1 MVRCSSRTWRS
12 SSAPPAAS
20 RAATFAAAGV
30 PGRTRMP
37 SRPVCT
43 SSPGMSGFQSKRTS
57 PGLGVLISRRPKGR
71 RAVWKNRLKPYDILS
86 PDDVEAIHGQAMD
99 ILEEIGIDFLHER
112 AREVF
117 GKAGM
122 KVDEMR
128 VRFDRDF
135 ILETVAKTPA
145 TFELQARKDS
155 RSVVLGGDN
164 VVTAPVYGP
173 PFITD
178 LERGRR
184 GATIEDFNNFDKMAQ
199 AIDQIHCAGGTT
211 VEPEDLPLGSRH
223 LDMVYSHIR
232 WTDKPF
238 MGSVIST
245 ENARDTIE
253 MASIVFG
260 GRENIEKTPA
270 VISLINVN
278 SPLRYDDRMLG
289 ALLEY
294 SEAGQPVIVTPFL
307 MAGAMSPMGLAGT
320 VAQQTAEAL
329 AGIALVQLI
338 RPGTPSVYGSF
349 LTNTDMQ
356 SGSPAFGT
364 PESSMGILASAQMAR
379 HYNLPFRGGG
389 ALTSSKAPDAQA
401 AYESMMCMWP
411 TILGRVNF
419 VLHAAGWLESA
430 LLASYEK
437 FVIDVEQ
444 LRMFEWILQK
454 GLPVDEE
461 GMAMDALREVGPGG
475 HFLGAEHT
483 LRHYRTGF
491 YRPWIS
497 STENFDRWNRFGAR
511 TADVV
516 AAEKWKQVLA
526 EYPDPGIDPGVD
538 EQLREFI
545 ARRKGELGDD

>member
-1 MVRCSSRTWRS
+1 M
-12 SSAPPAAS
+12 
-20 RAATFAAAGV
+20 
-30 PGRTRMP
+30 
-37 SRPVCT
+37 
-43 SSPGMSGFQSKRTS
+43 
-57 PGLGVLISRRPKGR
+57 
-71 RAVWKNRLKPYDILS
+71 WKNRLQPYDILS
-86 PDDVEAIHGQAMD
+86 PDDVEAIHGQAMT
-99 ILEEIGIDFLHER
+99 ILEEIGIDFLHPR
-112 AREVF
+112 ARDLLSE
-117 GKAGM
+117 AGM
-122 KVDEMR
+122 KVEDNR
-128 VRFDRDF
+128 VRFDRGWV
-135 ILETVAKTPA
+135 LEMVATTPP
-145 TFELQARKDS
+145 TFEYQARNPQ
-155 RSVVLGGDN
+155 RTVTIGGDN
-164 VVTAPVYGP
+164 MVNAPVYGP

-184 GATIEDFNNFDKMAQ
+184 GATIEDFNNFDKLAQ
-199 AIDQIHCAGGTT
+199 AVDQIHCAGGTT
-211 VEPEDLPLGSRH
+211 VEPEDLPLSSRH

-245 ENARDTIE
+245 ENARDTVE
-253 MASIVFG
+253 MASILFG
-260 GRENIEKTPA
+260 GRESIEKNPA
-270 VISLINVN
+270 ILSLINVN

-289 ALLEY
+289 ALIEY
-294 SEAGQPVIVTPFL
+294 SEARQPVIVTPFL

-364 PESSMGILASAQMAR
+364 PESAMGILASAQMAR

-389 ALTSSKAPDAQA
+389 ALTSSKVPDAQA

-411 TILGRVNF
+411 TVLGRVNF

-437 FVIDVEQ
+437 FVIDVEA

-491 YRPWIS
+491 YRPSIS
-497 STENFDRWNRFGAR
+497 STDNFDRWNRLGAR
-511 TADVV
+511 SADKV
-516 AAEKWKQVLA
+516 AAERWKKLLE

-538 EQLREFI
+538 EQLKEFI
-545 ARRKGELGDD
+545 TRRKKELEV

>member
-1 MVRCSSRTWRS
+1 
-12 SSAPPAAS
+12 
-20 RAATFAAAGV
+20 
-30 PGRTRMP
+30 
-37 SRPVCT
+37 
-43 SSPGMSGFQSKRTS
+43 
-57 PGLGVLISRRPKGR
+57 
-71 RAVWKNRLKPYDILS
+71 
-86 PDDVEAIHGQAMD
+86 
-99 ILEEIGIDFLHER
+99 
-112 AREVF
+112 
-117 GKAGM
+117 
-122 KVDEMR
+122 
-128 VRFDRDF
+128 
-135 ILETVAKTPA
+135 
-145 TFELQARKDS
+145 
-155 RSVVLGGDN
+155 
-164 VVTAPVYGP
+164 
-173 PFITD
+173 
-178 LERGRR
+178 
-184 GATIEDFNNFDKMAQ
+184 
-199 AIDQIHCAGGTT
+199 
-211 VEPEDLPLGSRH
+211 
-223 LDMVYSHIR
+223 MVYSHLR

-238 MGSVIST
+238 MGSVISR

-260 GRENIEKTPA
+260 GRDRIEKTPA
-270 VISLINVN
+270 VISLVNVN

-294 SEAGQPVIVTPFL
+294 SEVGQPVIVTPFL

-320 VAQQTAEAL
+320 LAQQTAEAL

-364 PESSMGILASAQMAR
+364 PESAMGILASAQMAR

-437 FVIDVEQ
+437 FIIDVEA
-444 LRMFEWILQK
+444 LRMFEWILGHGISVDAE
-454 GLPVDEE
+454 GL
-461 GMAMDALREVGPGG
+461 AMDAIREVGPGG

-483 LRHYRTGF
+483 LRNYRTGF

-545 ARRKGELGDD
+545 KRRKGELGDD

>member
-1 MVRCSSRTWRS
+1 M
-12 SSAPPAAS
+12 
-20 RAATFAAAGV
+20 
-30 PGRTRMP
+30 
-37 SRPVCT
+37 
-43 SSPGMSGFQSKRTS
+43 
-57 PGLGVLISRRPKGR
+57 
-71 RAVWKNRLKPYDILS
+71 WKNRLKPYDILGEEG
-86 PDDVEAIHGQAMD
+86 VEAIHGQAMN

-112 AREVF
+112 AREMF
-117 GKAGM
+117 AKAGM
-122 KVDEMR
+122 KVDDMR

-145 TFELQARKDS
+145 TFELQARNPS

-211 VEPEDLPLGSRH
+211 VEPEDLPLGTRH
-223 LDMVYSHIR
+223 LDMLYSHMR

-238 MGSVIST
+238 MGSVISA

-253 MASIVFG
+253 MASILIG
-260 GRENIEKTPA
+260 GRDKIEETPA
-270 VISLINVN
+270 VISVI

-294 SEAGQPVIVTPFL
+294 TEAGQPVIVTPFL

-364 PESSMGILASAQMAR
+364 PESAMGILASAQMAR

-437 FVIDVEQ
+437 FIIDVEA
-444 LRMFEWILQK
+444 LRMFEWILSR

-461 GMAMDALREVGPGG
+461 GLAMDALREVGPGG

-483 LRHYRTGF
+483 LRNYRTGF

-497 STENFDRWNRFGAR
+497 STENFDRWNRMGAK

-516 AAEKWKQVLA
+516 ASDRWKKVLE

-538 EQLREFI
+538 EELRELI
-545 ARRKGELGDD
+545 AKRKREIGDV

>member
-1 MVRCSSRTWRS
+1 MWT
-12 SSAPPAAS
+12 
-20 RAATFAAAGV
+20 
-30 PGRTRMP
+30 
-37 SRPVCT
+37 
-43 SSPGMSGFQSKRTS
+43 
-57 PGLGVLISRRPKGR
+57 
-71 RAVWKNRLKPYDILS
+71 NRLKPYDLLS
-86 PDDVEAIHGQAMD
+86 GEEVEAIHSQAMD
-99 ILEEIGIDFLHER
+99 ILEEIGIDFLHEQ
-112 AREVF
+112 ARDLF
-117 GKAGM
+117 RQAGM
-122 KVDEMR
+122 RVEDNR
-128 VRFDRDF
+128 VRFERAF
-135 ILETVAKTPA
+135 VLEQVAKTPA
-145 TFELQARKDS
+145 TFELQARNAK
-155 RSVVLGGDN
+155 RTVTIGGTHMVN
-164 VVTAPVYGP
+164 APVYGP
-173 PFITD
+173 PFVTD

-184 GATIEDFNNFDKMAQ
+184 GATIEDFNNFDKLAQ
-199 AIDQIHCAGGTT
+199 AVEQIHCAGGTT
-211 VEPEDLPLGSRH
+211 VEPEDLPLGTRH

-245 ENARDTIE
+245 ENARDTVE

-260 GRENIEKTPA
+260 GREKIEKTPA
-270 VISLINVN
+270 IISLINVN

-320 VAQQTAEAL
+320 LAQQTAEAL
-329 AGIALVQLI
+329 AGIALVQLV

-364 PESSMGILASAQMAR
+364 PESAMGILASAQMAR

-389 ALTSSKAPDAQA
+389 ALTSSKVPDAQA

-430 LLASYEK
+430 LLTSYEK
-437 FVIDVEQ
+437 FIIDVEQ
-444 LRMFEWILQK
+444 LRMFEWILHH
-454 GLPVDEE
+454 GLPVDDE
-461 GMAMDALREVGPGG
+461 GLAMDALREVGPGG

-483 LRHYRTGF
+483 LRNYRTGF

-497 STENFDRWNRFGAR
+497 STENYDRWQRFGSR
-511 TADVV
+511 SADVV
-516 AAEKWKQVLA
+516 AAERWKQVLA
-526 EYPDPGIDPGVD
+526 EYPDPGIVDAVD
-538 EQLREFI
+538 EELKEFI
-545 ARRKGELGDD
+545 ARRKREIGDS

>member
-1 MVRCSSRTWRS
+1 M
-12 SSAPPAAS
+12 
-20 RAATFAAAGV
+20 
-30 PGRTRMP
+30 
-37 SRPVCT
+37 
-43 SSPGMSGFQSKRTS
+43 
-57 PGLGVLISRRPKGR
+57 
-71 RAVWKNRLKPYDILS
+71 WKNRLEPYDILS
-86 PDDVEAIHGQAMD
+86 EDDVEAIHGQAMN
-99 ILEEIGIDFLHER
+99 ILEEIGVDFLDAQ
-112 AREVF
+112 AREIF

-122 KVDEMR
+122 KIEDMR

-145 TFELQARKDS
+145 TFELQARNAS

-238 MGSVIST
+238 MGSVISS

-260 GRENIEKTPA
+260 GREKIEKTPA
-270 VISLINVN
+270 IISLINVN

-294 SEAGQPVIVTPFL
+294 SDAGQPVIVTPFL
-307 MAGAMSPMGLAGT
+307 MAGAMSPMALAAS

-364 PESSMGILASAQMAR
+364 PESAMGILASAQMAR
-379 HYNLPFRGGG
+379 HYRLPFRGGG
-389 ALTSSKAPDAQA
+389 AMTSSKAPDAQA

-437 FVIDVEQ
+437 FIIDVEV

-454 GLPVDEE
+454 GFPLDEE
-461 GMAMDALREVGPGG
+461 GFAMDAIREVGPGG

-483 LRHYRTGF
+483 LRHYRDGF
-491 YRPWIS
+491 YRPLIS
-497 STENFDRWNRFGAR
+497 STENFDRWNRMGAR
-511 TADVV
+511 TADKV
-516 AAEKWKQVLA
+516 ANEKWKKLLA
-526 EYPDPGIDPGVD
+526 DYQDPGIDPGVD
-538 EQLREFI
+538 EELKRFI
-545 ARRKGELGDD
+545 AVRKEAIEHAVA

>member
-1 MVRCSSRTWRS
+1 M
-12 SSAPPAAS
+12 
-20 RAATFAAAGV
+20 
-30 PGRTRMP
+30 
-37 SRPVCT
+37 
-43 SSPGMSGFQSKRTS
+43 
-57 PGLGVLISRRPKGR
+57 
-71 RAVWKNRLKPYDILS
+71 WKNHLKPYEILS
-86 PDDVEAIHGQAMD
+86 GDDVEAIHEQAMV

-117 GKAGM
+117 RSAGM
-122 KVDEMR
+122 PIEGER
-128 VRFDRDF
+128 VRLDRGF
-135 ILETVAKTPA
+135 VLEMVAKSPA
-145 TFELQARKDS
+145 IFDLQARNTG
-155 RSVVLGGDN
+155 RTVTIGGDHM
-164 VVTAPVYGP
+164 VTAPVYGP
-173 PFITD
+173 PFVTD

-184 GATIEDFNNFDKMAQ
+184 GATIEDFNNFDKLAQ

-211 VEPEDLPLGSRH
+211 VEPEDLPLGTRH
-223 LDMVYSHIR
+223 LDMLYSHIR

-238 MGSVIST
+238 MGSVISA
-245 ENARDTIE
+245 ENARDTVE

-260 GRENIEKTPA
+260 GRERIEETPA

-294 SEAGQPVIVTPFL
+294 AEARQPVIVTPFL

-320 VAQQTAEAL
+320 IAQQTAEAL
-329 AGIALVQLI
+329 AGIALIQSV
-338 RPGTPSVYGSF
+338 RPNTPCVYGSF

-364 PESSMGILASAQMAR
+364 PESAMGILASAQMAR
-379 HYNLPFRGGG
+379 RYNVPFRGGG
-389 ALTSSKAPDAQA
+389 ALTSSKSPDAQA

-411 TILGRVNF
+411 TVLGHVHF

-437 FVIDVEQ
+437 FVIDVEA
-444 LRMFEWILQK
+444 LRMFEWILQR
-454 GLPVDEE
+454 GVPVDQE

-483 LRHYRTGF
+483 LRNYRTGF
-491 YRPWIS
+491 YRTWIS
-497 STENFDRWNRFGAR
+497 STENFDRWNRTGAR
-511 TADVV
+511 TADKV
-516 AAEKWKQVLA
+516 AAERWKHVLA

-538 EQLREFI
+538 EHLREFM
-545 ARRKGELGDD
+545 ARRKLEIGDD

>member
-1 MVRCSSRTWRS
+1 M
-12 SSAPPAAS
+12 
-20 RAATFAAAGV
+20 
-30 PGRTRMP
+30 
-37 SRPVCT
+37 
-43 SSPGMSGFQSKRTS
+43 
-57 PGLGVLISRRPKGR
+57 
-71 RAVWKNRLKPYDILS
+71 WKNRLTPYDLLS
-86 PDDVEAIHGQAMD
+86 GEDVEKIHEQAMT
-99 ILEEIGIDFLHER
+99 ILEEIGVDFLHER
-112 AREVF
+112 ARELF

-122 KVDEMR
+122 KVEGDR
-128 VRFDRDF
+128 VRFDRAF
-135 ILETVAKTPA
+135 ILEMVAKAPA
-145 TFELQARKDS
+145 TFELQARNPK
-155 RSVVLGGDN
+155 RTVTLGGDN

-184 GATIEDFNNFDKMAQ
+184 GATIEDFNNFDKLAQ
-199 AIDQIHCAGGTT
+199 AVDQIHCAGGTT

-238 MGSVIST
+238 MGSVISDQ
-245 ENARDTIE
+245 NARDTVE
-253 MASIVFG
+253 MAAIVFG

-270 VISLINVN
+270 IISLINVN

-294 SEAGQPVIVTPFL
+294 SEVGQPVIVTPFL

-364 PESSMGILASAQMAR
+364 PESAMGILASAQMSR

-389 ALTSSKAPDAQA
+389 ALTSSKSPDAQA
-401 AYESMMCMWP
+401 AYESMMTMWP

-437 FVIDVEQ
+437 FIIDVEA
-444 LRMFEWILQK
+444 LRMFEWILTK

-461 GMAMDALREVGPGG
+461 GLAMDALREVPPGG
-475 HFLGAEHT
+475 HHLGSEHT
-483 LRHYRTGF
+483 MRNYRTGF

-497 STENFDRWNRFGAR
+497 STSNFDQWNRKGAM
-511 TADVV
+511 TVDKV
-516 AAEKWKQVLA
+516 AAEKWKQLLA
-526 EYPDPGIDPGVD
+526 EYPDPGIDPGID
-538 EQLREFI
+538 EQLKEFI
-545 ARRKGELGDD
+545 AKRKGELGND

>member
-1 MVRCSSRTWRS
+1 
-12 SSAPPAAS
+12 
-20 RAATFAAAGV
+20 
-30 PGRTRMP
+30 
-37 SRPVCT
+37 
-43 SSPGMSGFQSKRTS
+43 
-57 PGLGVLISRRPKGR
+57 
-71 RAVWKNRLKPYDILS
+71 
-86 PDDVEAIHGQAMD
+86 
-99 ILEEIGIDFLHER
+99 DFLHER
-112 AREVF
+112 ARQEF
-117 GKAGM
+117 AKAGM
-122 KVDEMR
+122 KVEDMR

-145 TFELQARKDS
+145 TFELQARNPS

-238 MGSVIST
+238 MG
-245 ENARDTIE
+245 
-253 MASIVFG
+253 
-260 GRENIEKTPA
+260 
-270 VISLINVN
+270 
-278 SPLRYDDRMLG
+278 
-289 ALLEY
+289 
-294 SEAGQPVIVTPFL
+294 
-307 MAGAMSPMGLAGT
+307 LAGT

-364 PESSMGILASAQMAR
+364 PESAMGILASAQMAR

-437 FVIDVEQ
+437 FIIDVEM
-444 LRMFEWILQK
+444 LRMFEWILDR

-461 GMAMDALREVGPGG
+461 GLAMDALREVGPGG

-483 LRHYRTGF
+483 LRNYRTGF

-497 STENFDRWNRFGAR
+497 SAENFDRWQRFGSR

-516 AAEKWKQVLA
+516 AAERWKQLLA
-526 EYPDPGIDPGVD
+526 E
-538 EQLREFI
+538 
-545 ARRKGELGDD
+545 

>member
-1 MVRCSSRTWRS
+1 M
-12 SSAPPAAS
+12 
-20 RAATFAAAGV
+20 
-30 PGRTRMP
+30 
-37 SRPVCT
+37 
-43 SSPGMSGFQSKRTS
+43 
-57 PGLGVLISRRPKGR
+57 
-71 RAVWKNRLKPYDILS
+71 WKNRLKPYDWLS
-86 PDDVEAIHGQAMD
+86 KDEVNTIHEQAMT
-99 ILEEIGIDFLHER
+99 ILEEIGIDFLHPQ
-112 AREVF
+112 ARELF
-117 GKAGM
+117 QKAGM
-122 KVDEMR
+122 RIEGDR
-128 VRFDRDF
+128 VRFERAWV
-135 ILETVAKTPA
+135 LEQVARTPA
-145 TFELQARKDS
+145 TFELQARNAK
-155 RSVVLGGDN
+155 RTVTLGGDN

-173 PFITD
+173 PFVTD

-184 GATIEDFNNFDKMAQ
+184 GATIEDFTNFDKLSQ
-199 AIDQIHCAGGTT
+199 AVDQIHCAGGTT
-211 VEPEDLPLGSRH
+211 VEPEDLPLGTRH
-223 LDMVYSHIR
+223 LDMVYSHVR

-238 MGSVIST
+238 MGSVISQ
-245 ENARDTIE
+245 ENARDTVE

-260 GRENIEKTPA
+260 GRDKIEKTPA

-294 SEAGQPVIVTPFL
+294 SAAGQPVIVTPFL

-329 AGIALVQLI
+329 AGITLVQLI

-364 PESSMGILASAQMAR
+364 PESAMGILASAQMAR

-437 FVIDVEQ
+437 FMIDVEQ
-444 LRMFEWILQK
+444 LRMFEWIL
-454 GLPVDEE
+454 GHGMPVDEE
-461 GMAMDALREVGPGG
+461 GLAMDALREVGPGG

-483 LRHYRTGF
+483 MRHFREAF
-491 YRPWIS
+491 YRPIVS
-497 STENFDRWNRFGAR
+497 DVMNYERWRQKGAKPAEVR
-511 TADVV
+511 AGETWRKWL
-516 AAEKWKQVLA
+516 AAYE
-526 EYPDPGIDPGVD
+526 EPPIDPAVD
-538 EQLREFI
+538 EELRAFI
-545 ARRKGELGDD
+545 ERRKRELMQ

>member
-1 MVRCSSRTWRS
+1 
-12 SSAPPAAS
+12 
-20 RAATFAAAGV
+20 
-30 PGRTRMP
+30 
-37 SRPVCT
+37 
-43 SSPGMSGFQSKRTS
+43 
-57 PGLGVLISRRPKGR
+57 
-71 RAVWKNRLKPYDILS
+71 VWKNRLEPYDLLS
-86 PDDVEAIHGQAMD
+86 EEAVHTIHEQAMT
-99 ILEEIGIDFLHER
+99 ILEEIGIDFLHPR
-112 AREVF
+112 ARDLF
-117 GKAGM
+117 KAAGM
-122 KVDEMR
+122 KVEDER

-135 ILETVAKTPA
+135 VLEHAAKAPA
-145 TFELQARKDS
+145 TFDLQARNPK
-155 RSVVLGGDN
+155 RSVVLGGDH

-199 AIDQIHCAGGTT
+199 AVEQIHCAGGTT
-211 VEPEDLPLGSRH
+211 VEPEDLPLSSRH
-223 LDMVYSHIR
+223 LDMVYSHLR
-232 WTDKPF
+232 WTDKPI
-238 MGSVIST
+238 MGSVISA
-245 ENARDTIE
+245 ENAVDTVE
-253 MASIVFG
+253 MAAIVFG
-260 GRENIEKTPA
+260 GRESIEKTPA
-270 VISLINVN
+270 IISLINVN

-329 AGIALVQLI
+329 AGIALVELI

-364 PESSMGILASAQMAR
+364 PESAMGILASAQMAR

-437 FVIDVEQ
+437 FVIDVEA

-454 GLPVDEE
+454 GLPTDDE

-475 HFLGAEHT
+475 HFLGSEHT
-483 LRHYRTGF
+483 LRNYRTGF

-497 STENFDRWNRFGAR
+497 STDNFDRWNRQGAR
-511 TADVV
+511 TADRV
-516 AAEKWKQVLA
+516 ATEKWKQLLA

-538 EQLREFI
+538 EQLKEFI
-545 ARRKGELGDD
+545 ARRKTELEA

>member
-1 MVRCSSRTWRS
+1 MGNAYVT
-12 SSAPPAAS
+12 
-20 RAATFAAAGV
+20 T
-30 PGRTRMP
+30 P
-37 SRPVCT
+37 SGCI
-43 SSPGMSGFQSKRTS
+43 K
-57 PGLGVLISRRPKGR
+57 IE
-71 RAVWKNRLKPYDILS
+71 RAVWKNRLQPYDLLS
-86 PDDVEAIHGQAMD
+86 VEEVNTIHEQAMT

-117 GKAGM
+117 KQAGM
-122 KVDEMR
+122 RVEESR
-128 VRFDRDF
+128 VRFERAF
-135 ILETVAKTPA
+135 VREQVAKTPA
-145 TFELQARKDS
+145 TFELQARNQS
-155 RSVVLGGDN
+155 RAVILGGDN

-178 LERGRR
+178 LEGGRR

-223 LDMVYSHIR
+223 LDMVYSHVR

-238 MGSVIST
+238 MGSVISS

-253 MASIVFG
+253 MASIVCG
-260 GRENIEKTPA
+260 GRDKIEKTPA
-270 VISLINVN
+270 VLSLINVN

-364 PESSMGILASAQMAR
+364 PESAMGILASAQMAR

-437 FVIDVEQ
+437 FIIDVEM
-444 LRMFEWILQK
+444 LRMFEWMLDR

-461 GMAMDALREVGPGG
+461 GLAMDALREVGPGG

-483 LRHYRTGF
+483 LRNYRTGF

-538 EQLREFI
+538 EQLQEFI
-545 ARRKGELGDD
+545 DRRKQALGDT